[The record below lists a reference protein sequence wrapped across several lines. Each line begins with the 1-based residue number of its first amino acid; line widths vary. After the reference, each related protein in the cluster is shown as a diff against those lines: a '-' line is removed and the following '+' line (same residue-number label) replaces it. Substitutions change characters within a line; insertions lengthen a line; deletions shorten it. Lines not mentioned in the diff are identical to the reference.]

1 MKYLFVIVGVGGT
14 GSLLARDIPKL
25 IYQLSSK
32 MLLIDG
38 DIVEEKNMIRQSYQ
52 RHDINENK
60 AIALSRKINTFYG
73 NICEAYDKYV
83 TKDEIIALLDKY
95 SEYVPVLIGCVDND
109 KTRALLE
116 ATFKKLPQCVYIDSA
131 NSEFE
136 GNVFVTL
143 KENER
148 RIGKLRSESYE
159 LSNDLHPSEKS
170 CEAQA
175 AEGNTQFL
183 VTNLKMA
190 TVIIEHISAILHGKI
205 EAGVDVV
212 RRFEEIHYTATAS

>member
-83 TKDEIIALLDKY
+83 TKDEIIALSDKY
-95 SEYVPVLIGCVDND
+95 SEYVP
-109 KTRALLE
+109 
-116 ATFKKLPQCVYIDSA
+116 
-131 NSEFE
+131 
-136 GNVFVTL
+136 
-143 KENER
+143 
-148 RIGKLRSESYE
+148 ESY
-159 LSNDLHPSEKS
+159 LYGK
-170 CEAQA
+170 CA
-175 AEGNTQFL
+175 A
-183 VTNLKMA
+183 
-190 TVIIEHISAILHGKI
+190 
-205 EAGVDVV
+205 
-212 RRFEEIHYTATAS
+212 RY